1 MSFFQEKLRK
11 PPLKLSESQELLL
24 ERIKSREKRVQEAK
38 NTLSN
43 AFKSFQKEKNKEI
56 TEISGPFKVD
66 ETDHYI
72 LVAFK
77 RKFLGRKG
85 KLTRITVIKND
96 GEIVKEEETAKKTL
110 LTSLFQALIQSIP
123 THMIIRD
130 ELRKD
135 SFFLEKFSS
144 LLENGSLVID
154 TTKTDI
160 TITINPELL
169 EPTKEEKQLKLDI
182 CKNLLSSTDNLLSSI
197 AEYSEIIEKL
207 SDLEIDIISDPSFE
221 SIIDWLKLTEE
232 QISTAENLT
241 KVKNDHISASKK
253 FLEKISTSEH
263 IALINKIFEQSISF
277 LNKIENMSEDL
288 TKIITQTNNVLES
301 ILIPLWQT

>member
-1 MSFFQEKLRK
+1 MSFFKKKLRQ

-38 NTLSN
+38 KAISN

-56 TEISGPFKVD
+56 TEVSGPFKVND
-66 ETDHYI
+66 ADHYI
-72 LVAFK
+72 LVAFEK
-77 RKFLGRKG
+77 KFLGRKG

-96 GEIVKEEETAKKTL
+96 GEIVKEEGAVKKIL

-123 THMIIRD
+123 AHMIIRD

-135 SFFLEKFSS
+135 SFFLEKYSS
-144 LLENGSLVID
+144 LLENGTLLID
-154 TTKTDI
+154 TRKTVINI
-160 TITINPELL
+160 TISPELL

-182 CKNLLSSTDNLLSSI
+182 CKNLISSIDNLLSSI
-197 AEYSEIIEKL
+197 SEYSEVTEKL
-207 SDLEIDIISDPSFE
+207 SDLEIDIISDPSSE
-221 SIIDWLKLTEE
+221 TIIDWLKLTEE
-232 QISTAENLT
+232 QISTAKNLT
-241 KVKNDHISASKK
+241 KVRNDYISASKK

-263 IALINKIFEQSISF
+263 ISLINKIFEQSISF
-277 LNKIENMSEDL
+277 LNKIEKMSEDL
-288 TKIITQTNNVLES
+288 AKIITQTNDVLDS

>member
-1 MSFFQEKLRK
+1 MSFFQEKLRE

-56 TEISGPFKVD
+56 TEISGPFKTNDVD
-66 ETDHYI
+66 YYI

-96 GEIVKEEETAKKTL
+96 GEIVKEEETAKKIL

-123 THMIIRD
+123 AHMIIRD
-130 ELRKD
+130 ELRKN
-135 SFFLEKFSS
+135 SFFIEKFSS
-144 LLENGSLVID
+144 ILEKGSLLID
-154 TTKTDI
+154 TGKNVINI
-160 TITINPELL
+160 TISPELL
-169 EPTKEEKQLKLDI
+169 EAEKEEKQTKSD
-182 CKNLLSSTDNLLSSI
+182 SYENLLSSI
-197 AEYSEIIEKL
+197 VEYFEIIEKL
-207 SDLEIDIISDPSFE
+207 SDLEVDIISDPSFE
-221 SIIDWLKLTEE
+221 SIIDWLELTEE
-232 QISTAENLT
+232 QISSTENLA
-241 KVKNDHISASKK
+241 KVRNDYISISKK

-263 IALINKIFEQSISF
+263 ISLINKIFEQSISF

-288 TKIITQTNNVLES
+288 VKIITKTNDVLES